1 VVAVRC
7 PPASRGGASTSC
19 GGQRRTSCRTST
31 EMEIGEADPTFL
43 ESQDMDEN
51 GLFDYRDSS
60 YQEHDEDSGDDNYG
74 KEKERHTLE
83 DMLCIPEMLYSVE
96 NFYRQPK
103 PHQQR

>member
-1 VVAVRC
+1 
-7 PPASRGGASTSC
+7 
-19 GGQRRTSCRTST
+19 
-31 EMEIGEADPTFL
+31 MEIGEADPTFL